1 MPSGWDVYY
10 IVFLSALLG
19 LGIPAFVKAAALLLS
34 LNVSPKNQAKK
45 NDLRE
50 SPVQPGLNQV
60 NEHSQLGR
68 RINIRFFLGVN
79 ASFILIAM
87 GMVILPCIGTLHEK
101 SVRGLIGIV
110 SLAGFTAIGLFYA
123 SRKGDLT
130 WLRIFHAPKPGA
142 ES

>member
-19 LGIPAFVKAAALLLS
+19 LGIPLFVKAAALLLS
-34 LNVSPKNQAKK
+34 LNVSPKSPAKK
-45 NDLRE
+45 NE
-50 SPVQPGLNQV
+50 MPSVTSGITV

-87 GMVILPCIGTLHEK
+87 GLVILPCIGTLHGK
-101 SVRGLIGIV
+101 SARGLIGIV

-130 WLRIFHAPKPGA
+130 WSRVFQDPKVGE